1 MNLGFR
7 ILMAFYGFCLTIV
20 SIITM
25 VVTLKPE
32 LFDIMVTNLS
42 YELQQNRNFSVALF
56 IISFLFFSMSLTFLL
71 SGFKSPKDKKA
82 VQKHTNIGLIKISH
96 NALEN
101 IALSATRKINAV
113 KDAKAYI
120 ETAGEDTVGVL
131 IKVVVQSEVNI
142 PTLSEDIQV
151 RVKKS
156 VEEST
161 GINVNEVRV
170 VVENIYTTYK
180 ARVE

>member
-7 ILMAFYGFCLTIV
+7 ILMAVYGFCLTIV

-25 VVTLKPE
+25 IVTLKPD
-32 LFDIMVTNLS
+32 LFDRIATNIS
-42 YELQQNRNFSVALF
+42 FELQQNRNFSFILF
-56 IISFLFFSMSLTFLL
+56 IIGFIFFSMSLTFLL

-82 VQKHTNIGLIKISH
+82 VKKHTSIGIIKISH
-96 NALEN
+96 SALEN
-101 IALSATRKINAV
+101 IALNATRKINAV

-120 ETAGEDTVGVL
+120 YTAGEDAVSVTVKAVVL
-131 IKVVVQSEVNI
+131 ADVNI
-142 PTLSEDIQV
+142 PILSEDIQV

-156 VEEST
+156 VEESS
-161 GINVNEVRV
+161 GINVTEVRV
-170 VVENIYTTYK
+170 IVENIYSAYK

>member
-20 SIITM
+20 SFVTM
-25 VVTLKPE
+25 VISLKPE
-32 LFDIMVTNLS
+32 FFDKMSTNVS
-42 YELQQNRNFSVALF
+42 VELQQNRNFSVMLF
-56 IISFLFFSMSLTFLL
+56 VVGFIFFSISLTFLL

-82 VQKHTNIGLIKISH
+82 VKKHTNIGLIRISH
-96 NALEN
+96 SALEN
-101 IALSATRKINAV
+101 IALNATRKINAV

-120 ETAGEDTVGVL
+120 NSVGENNVSVL
-131 IKVVVQSEVNI
+131 IKVVVQADVNI
-142 PTLSEDIQV
+142 PVLSEDIQV

-156 VEEST
+156 VEDSS
-161 GINVNEVRV
+161 GVNVAEVRV
-170 VVENIYTTYK
+170 VVENIYSAYK